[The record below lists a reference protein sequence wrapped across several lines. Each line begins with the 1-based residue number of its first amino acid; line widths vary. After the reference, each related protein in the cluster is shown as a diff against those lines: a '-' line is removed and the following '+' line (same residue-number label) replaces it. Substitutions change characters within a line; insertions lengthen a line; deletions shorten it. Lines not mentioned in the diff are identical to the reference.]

1 MPNTLLVVGP
11 PPPPR
16 IISCL
21 VSARSHCCTYFFT
34 FSNDCATFKVQRD
47 CQSAN
52 LNEMA
57 EQLATTCLHEITV
70 YLLAF
75 ISVTFWSKKT
85 DDCEWRSI
93 FVLVDVPVCIYQSN
107 RPSWG
112 SQSSLSHTT
121 VNSNRCTSWDC
132 ASSFIFIPLPVNSL
146 KRVITPPQTTQS
158 PLRLDL
164 SFSFLL
170 RFIVSSLGAI
180 AAHTTWYRHPHPGQH
195 RCAQCNFCVGL
206 KPESCSQTLKP
217 SPPTIKSSCH
227 CIWNLILYCLTWR
240 FILWRPPGFWATIFP
255 RSNLNSSVGS
265 KPK

>member
-1 MPNTLLVVGP
+1 MSSWNHCLLT
-11 PPPPR
+11 
-16 IISCL
+16 CF
-21 VSARSHCCTYFFT
+21 YFCDFL
-34 FSNDCATFKVQRD
+34 KQ
-47 CQSAN
+47 
-52 LNEMA
+52 
-57 EQLATTCLHEITV
+57 
-70 YLLAF
+70 
-75 ISVTFWSKKT
+75 KT

-170 RFIVSSLGAI
+170 HFIVSSLGAI

-227 CIWNLILYCLTWR
+227 CIWNSILYCLIWR
-240 FILWRPPGFWATIFP
+240 FIFWRPPGFIFP
-255 RSNLNSSVGS
+255 RSNLNSSVGYES
-265 KPK
+265 KIRLGGIMIKRSPEEQHEGCSELLPDSRNRVQRKKTDIERSTESQVMKYTCSI